1 MGPISNIHVWQLS
14 VRVSLWTLYRERHR
28 SPHTYWVLIEPW
40 PNRYVAFF
48 VQRSQSCHTHSI
60 SPSYLL
66 LSNQRKKQKS
76 HCAALLLLFGIL
88 HFPSNIIHQI
98 FFSPTFFVLLFI
110 SHFLFSHPCCSPSVF
125 IAHSSS
131 VFPDFVMYES
141 RGICTSDS
149 YFALHCPILVGH
161 CQEKYTEK
169 TKQWYYHC
177 THLFKHAKYKKWHW
191 IKAKDW
197 PVLNIEYTACICCF
211 ESDLVNFC
219 SVSAVTPP
227 SGCRANFSMD
237 KWHKY
242 Y

>member
-110 SHFLFSHPCCSPSVF
+110 SNFLFSHPCCLYFSLLLCVSWLCDVWVKRHLYLWFLLCSTLSYTCGPL
-125 IAHSSS
+125 
-131 VFPDFVMYES
+131 S
-141 RGICTSDS
+141 REV
-149 YFALHCPILVGH
+149 HR
-161 CQEKYTEK
+161 K
-169 TKQWYYHC
+169 
-177 THLFKHAKYKKWHW
+177 
-191 IKAKDW
+191 
-197 PVLNIEYTACICCF
+197 N
-211 ESDLVNFC
+211 
-219 SVSAVTPP
+219 
-227 SGCRANFSMD
+227 
-237 KWHKY
+237 
-242 Y
+242 